1 MNSQAVG
8 SELNLYL
15 PVVDNQSD
23 YLDYTDYADDYSGL
37 EDTSIEAMD
46 DEAMTLNHGPGAGHD
61 TYAYS
66 HYPPATY
73 SGTLAV
79 GSGQIDAAVED
90 GYETGEVE
98 TGAIDEDDSMSDI
111 TSGPLFANVPA
122 TPATSYPH
130 HSGIPPTSSHHS
142 APEIVYSVNPLTG
155 PAALNTSNGMVADS
169 EWVPYAT
176 VPFHVD
182 TGDTDGLMLGTLPPQ
197 NPSLFRFLEL
207 WSGPMSTYRPG
218 TPWYP
223 CVMALAKS
231 GLRRVS
237 YRDLRGDAG
246 DMQGINWV
254 DLQVERRLARNHRYQ
269 TYKNFVN
276 LLDSDDSRVS

>member
-1 MNSQAVG
+1 MFP
-8 SELNLYL
+8 
-15 PVVDNQSD
+15 PVWV
-23 YLDYTDYADDYSGL
+23 L
-37 EDTSIEAMD
+37 
-46 DEAMTLNHGPGAGHD
+46 
-61 TYAYS
+61 
-66 HYPPATY
+66 
-73 SGTLAV
+73 
-79 GSGQIDAAVED
+79 
-90 GYETGEVE
+90 
-98 TGAIDEDDSMSDI
+98 
-111 TSGPLFANVPA
+111 
-122 TPATSYPH
+122 
-130 HSGIPPTSSHHS
+130 S
-142 APEIVYSVNPLTG
+142 APLDGEPPVKPEPGVILGFTQPWCL
-155 PAALNTSNGMVADS
+155 SNGMVADS